1 MQHNKIKKA
10 YQNKN
15 YVLLKNA
22 VNLKSFG
29 LDFDFNSL
37 FEFYNTYPVTNYISK
52 SSNNLH
58 LFHMFNI
65 VNKDT
70 HFFFNAYLTYLKSIM
85 KNTFNYQ
92 NGNLDFFFST
102 KAEVGISHVDDEHVL
117 ILGIYKDTYYYIK
130 GKDIKISPGDLLYI
144 CKGNMHHAFSSTERI
159 VLSLSLWEANE

>member
-1 MQHNKIKKA
+1 MNKIKKA
-10 YQNKN
+10 YKNKT

-22 VNLKSFG
+22 INLKSFG

-37 FEFYNTYPVTNYISK
+37 FEFYNNYPVSNYISK
-52 SSNNLH
+52 GSHNLH

-65 VNKDT
+65 INKDT
-70 HFFFNAYLTYLKSIM
+70 YNFFYAYLSYLKNIINNAFYY
-85 KNTFNYQ
+85 KN
-92 NGNLDFFFST
+92 GDLDFLFST

-117 ILGIYKDTYYYIK
+117 ILGIYKDTYYHIK

>member
-1 MQHNKIKKA
+1 MNKIKKA
-10 YQNKN
+10 YKNKT

-22 VNLKSFG
+22 INLKSFG

-37 FEFYNTYPVTNYISK
+37 FEFYNTYPVSNYISK
-52 SSNNLH
+52 GSNNLH

-65 VNKDT
+65 MNKDT
-70 HFFFNAYLTYLKSIM
+70 YNFFHAYISYLKNIINNAFYY
-85 KNTFNYQ
+85 K

-117 ILGIYKDTYYYIK
+117 ILGIYKDTYYHIK